1 MTEFSMPA
9 APKLTAAKVVKKRT
23 FQLVNSDTN
32 NLDIFM
38 YFVSAFSPNKILCL
52 QPRLTL

>member
-9 APKLTAAKVVKKRT
+9 APKLTVAKVVKKRT
-23 FQLVNSDTN
+23 VQLVNSDTN